1 MGTVTSPQ
9 KCAPAFPTL
18 TEVAGGPYLTK
29 VSLKKPTLV
38 LHSVFGA
45 IRPARLPPSP
55 WPGLASLPAWISML
69 DVDIQGEISA
79 LIQGA
84 LAWMVQDAGLLF
96 VFQKSCRLCQAL
108 LRVFHATL
116 SRRVAASL
124 HRVYANVTS
133 DL

>member
-1 MGTVTSPQ
+1 
-9 KCAPAFPTL
+9 
-18 TEVAGGPYLTK
+18 
-29 VSLKKPTLV
+29 
-38 LHSVFGA
+38 
-45 IRPARLPPSP
+45 
-55 WPGLASLPAWISML
+55 ML

-96 VFQKSCRLCQAL
+96 VFQKSCRLCRAS

-124 HRVYANVTS
+124 HRVYGSVTS